1 MYDDG
6 LTLSAGDFS
15 LPEGAALV
23 YTNDAWGLT
32 LTLPGSWKEYGA
44 CQEGE
49 DSVLFYCAALGPE
62 TGGVAQVRFLD
73 KPLEALTGRDT
84 LLGYRPGCYVY
95 SYGYQAPL
103 PALQQATQEVREQYD
118 TLYSDLHEGLALTF
132 ENWPVSHLEY

>member
-1 MYDDG
+1 M
-6 LTLSAGDFS
+6 
-15 LPEGAALV
+15 
-23 YTNDAWGLT
+23 
-32 LTLPGSWKEYGA
+32 
-44 CQEGE
+44 
-49 DSVLFYCAALGPE
+49 
-62 TGGVAQVRFLD
+62 AQVRFLD